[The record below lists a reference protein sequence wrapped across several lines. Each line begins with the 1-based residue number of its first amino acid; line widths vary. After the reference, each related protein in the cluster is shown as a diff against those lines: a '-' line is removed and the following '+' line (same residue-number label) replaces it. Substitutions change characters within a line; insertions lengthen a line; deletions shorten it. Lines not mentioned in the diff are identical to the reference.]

1 MSRLHSGSL
10 FGKVMAVSILNS
22 KNLNYKAKIFQEVE
36 PPTLHGLASV
46 KPSFAVIIL
55 RMMKNKCCYFDR
67 KNNVLMFGGSWLG
80 YGNYQGPL

>member
-1 MSRLHSGSL
+1 MVNIDQS
-10 FGKVMAVSILNS
+10 AT
-22 KNLNYKAKIFQEVE
+22 KNLDYKAKIFPELE
-36 PPTLHGLASV
+36 RPTLHGLASV